1 MRGGKGPG
9 GTGQERRVAFG
20 MERGRSGKERV
31 RGASSGI
38 RTVYPGSP
46 VRSGIRTVY
55 PVSPVRS
62 GSGQCP
68 QFSPVRSDSAGILPD
83 SLSRLPGKVRYRTR
97 SPRLPGKVRYRTRS
111 PVFPVRSRPLLQPR
125 SRTPR
130 GLMIA
135 PDDRWW
141 RRSIGHRRSGGTFRN
156 GAERSLRYGGEVQPA
171 RPRAA
176 EGGDGGQAGRRE
188 GLRARRAPGRW
199 PRRAPG
205 R

>member
-20 MERGRSGKERV
+20 MERVRSGKERV

-38 RTVYPGSP
+38 RTVYPG
-46 VRSGIRTVY
+46 
-55 PVSPVRS
+55 SPVRS

-171 RPRAA
+171 A
-176 EGGDGGQAGRRE
+176 EGGRGRRRRPGGQA
-188 GLRARRAPGRW
+188 RRAAGAGGTGAQW